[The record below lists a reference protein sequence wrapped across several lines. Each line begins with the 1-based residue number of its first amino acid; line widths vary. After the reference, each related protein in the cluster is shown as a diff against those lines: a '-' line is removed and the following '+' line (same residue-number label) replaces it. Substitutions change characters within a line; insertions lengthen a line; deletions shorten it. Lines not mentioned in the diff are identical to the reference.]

1 MNSMNKKI
9 LDKIC
14 ESKEFAI
21 EIYDELSLNPFDTFC
36 YQECFDDVLI
46 TNEDDLFFIAHKCR
60 HTNLLEKM
68 WKEEESEITHQ
79 LTLMDDR
86 DIAMKLCKFTVLNE
100 GNGMSTLC
108 FSLKKIFSFL
118 PKNRIFLLKME
129 LIQHF
134 LKISDKDFF
143 PTLIDNNVLN
153 IRDFIIFSKK
163 SEYRNE
169 TIINILNHYEKI
181 ETLDITNKIKEIE
194 SDFEQEIQGFKIGKN
209 IKNENNITSLTTLLK
224 INKNIIMLKPME
236 SELLL
241 KVAKYWNNTELFS
254 LINKIKIASVFNDK
268 YKAEKIIKV
277 RL

>member
-9 LDKIC
+9 LDKLYA
-14 ESKEFAI
+14 SKEFAI
-21 EIYDELSLNPFDTFC
+21 EIYNELSLHPFDSFC
-36 YQECFDDVLI
+36 YQEYFDDI
-46 TNEDDLFFIAHKCR
+46 IINNEEALFFIAHKCKD
-60 HTNLLEKM
+60 TDLLEKM
-68 WKEEESEITHQ
+68 WKEKQPEITHQ

-86 DIAMKLCKFTVLNE
+86 DIAIKLCKFTVLNKDS
-100 GNGMSTLC
+100 GMSTLC

-118 PKNRIFLLKME
+118 PKKRIFLLKME

-134 LKISDKDFF
+134 LKISDEDFF
-143 PTLIDNNVLN
+143 PTLINNNVLN

-169 TIINILNHYEKI
+169 TVINILNHYEKI
-181 ETLDITNKIKEIE
+181 EALEITKKIKEIE
-194 SDFEQEIQGFKIGKN
+194 SDFEQEMQGFKIGKN
-209 IKNENNITSLTTLLK
+209 IKNENNMTSLTALLK
-224 INKNIIMLKPME
+224 INKNTIILKPME

-254 LINKIKIASVFNDK
+254 LINKIKIASIFNDQHK
-268 YKAEKIIKV
+268 TGKILKT